1 MMSVVSCRSYRF
13 LYPLPH
19 EVGHVVVADGQLAME
34 ALAVGR
40 GDQPHVTGLA
50 VSL

>member
-1 MMSVVSCRSYRF
+1 MSASSSVSYRF

-34 ALAVGR
+34 ALAVGH
-40 GDQPHVTGLA
+40 GDQPHTAGLA
-50 VSL
+50 VFL